1 MDLILKGC
9 SSFYLHAQWMCEKE
23 PALEIQD
30 PGLGGRV
37 GLKTHIPSQLKAKH
51 QPAELQHCGVGS
63 KGMEGEVADGRIT
76 AYSFDQLTVAT
87 TKQLPRIL

>member
-1 MDLILKGC
+1 MGAEFHTLFVDLILKGC
-9 SSFYLHAQWMCEKE
+9 SSFYLHVQWMCEKE
-23 PALEIQD
+23 LALEIQD

-51 QPAELQHCGVGS
+51 QPAELQHCGAGS

-76 AYSFDQLTVAT
+76 LPILLTS
-87 TKQLPRIL
+87 